1 MAREAHSHAFGLHH
15 PEKATLMYWQALP
28 PALSR
33 LAVWQQMGRHPDSY
47 KPATGSP
54 GLVAAQVEK
63 AIAGSANSKRER
75 FFIMMKRL
83 FWREAPPDRKEEGEY
98 SNRRLVGGISVR
110 INLLK

>member
-47 KPATGSP
+47 KQATGSP
-54 GLVAAQVEK
+54 GLVAARRKSHSGQRQQQ
-63 AIAGSANSKRER
+63 RER
-75 FFIMMKRL
+75 F
-83 FWREAPPDRKEEGEY
+83 
-98 SNRRLVGGISVR
+98 S
-110 INLLK
+110 

>member
-1 MAREAHSHAFGLHH
+1 
-15 PEKATLMYWQALP
+15 MYWQALP

-47 KPATGSP
+47 KQATGSP
-54 GLVAAQVEK
+54 GAGSRPGRK

>member
-1 MAREAHSHAFGLHH
+1 
-15 PEKATLMYWQALP
+15 MYWQALP

-47 KPATGSP
+47 KQATGSP
-54 GLVAAQVEK
+54 GRLVAAQVEK

>member
-54 GLVAAQVEK
+54 G
-63 AIAGSANSKRER
+63 AGSRPGRKSHSGQRQQQKGA